1 MGVKRREVSMF
12 RKKGGYQE
20 GAGEGD
26 GGDFRGLGKGCI
38 GNKWLNTCEKFSE
51 KLIFLMYT

>member
-1 MGVKRREVSMF
+1 MF

-20 GAGEGD
+20 GAGEGA
-26 GGDFRGLGKGCI
+26 GGGVGRDFRGLGKGCV